1 LTDENVAMP
10 ELGLNDAQLKEL
22 LKVVLLEMFQERREL
37 LHDLMAEVLEDM
49 AMVRAIN
56 VGKDSETVSRDEI
69 VEILEASG

>member
-1 LTDENVAMP
+1 MP

-69 VEILEASG
+69 VEILESSG